1 MPDDNNS
8 PPSPDSPDASRTA
21 EELPRPVEDN
31 AVDLFAPSWKRFL
44 FAAALAFLAFLVPQE
59 IALEWYPLN
68 EPGNDIHYLEATMR
82 SSNTGTLRFVY
93 DSGFGFKPP
102 YDITVPIAPS
112 DMAFTYTFPL
122 PDGPLRK
129 LFIDPPDAPGEVEF
143 TRLRIINRREEEMRN
158 FFPDEFKLSP
168 GLELQR
174 TEHGWKLISDAKTSF
189 DAGADIDFS
198 PIRPI
203 GMNGRNF
210 LRCLL
215 SWSYLS
221 FMLWLI
227 VLAIYFTFLNHRRGK
242 DILRAT
248 AFLLAVCCLFSFVGN
263 RGLIK
268 NAYAISKKKPVSI
281 PPGHELVLEVA
292 AAEPGEIVFTQTPAA
307 SPLPEKATTQKLS
320 GDFRLQTLRLP
331 LADSVALKEL
341 QLRLPPGRVKLMP
354 IRLLNG
360 GKYTALEI
368 PVAALTPPAEH
379 IHRASRATRQNT
391 VAPPQRGHIRKN
403 VARGNAKARRQDFSA
418 APRLCGKLLDA
429 IFSWQLSGYGC
440 GRSSGRLRPTR

>member
-8 PPSPDSPDASRTA
+8 PPPPDSPDASRTA

-158 FFPDEFKLSP
+158 FFPDEFRLNP

-198 PIRPI
+198 PIRPV

-227 VLAIYFTFLNHRRGK
+227 VLAIYFTFLSHRRGK
-242 DILRAT
+242 DILKAT

-268 NAYAISKKKPVSI
+268 NAWHISKKKPVSI
-281 PPGHELVLEVA
+281 PPGHELVIEVA
-292 AAEPGEIVFTQTPAA
+292 AAEAGNVSLTQGPAA
-307 SPLPEKATTQKLS
+307 SPLPATTVTQKLP
-320 GDFRLQTLRLP
+320 GEFRLQTLRFP
-331 LADSVALKEL
+331 LTDGVALEEL
-341 QLRLPPGRVKLMP
+341 QLHLPSGRVKLMP
-354 IRLLNG
+354 VRLLDG

-368 PVAALTPPAEH
+368 PVALLAPSSDHIQRTTAGVPFLQLAPETTQRAYTLNPAFMEK
-379 IHRASRATRQNT
+379 ISAELL
-391 VAPPQRGHIRKN
+391 APP
-403 VARGNAKARRQDFSA
+403 
-418 APRLCGKLLDA
+418 GKT
-429 IFSWQLSGYGC
+429 
-440 GRSSGRLRPTR
+440 P